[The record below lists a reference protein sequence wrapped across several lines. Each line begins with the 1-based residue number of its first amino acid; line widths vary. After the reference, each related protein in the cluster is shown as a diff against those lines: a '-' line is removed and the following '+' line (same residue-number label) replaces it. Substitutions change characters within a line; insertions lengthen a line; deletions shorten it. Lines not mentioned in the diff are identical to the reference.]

1 MKKRAM
7 KYYIDMRGRLGGMEN
22 RTMKFVKN
30 DVDRWE
36 VC

>member
-1 MKKRAM
+1 MKKRTM
-7 KYYIDMRGRLGGMEN
+7 KYYIDRRGRLDGMEN

-30 DVDRWE
+30 GVDRWE

>member
-1 MKKRAM
+1 MKKRTM
-7 KYYIDMRGRLGGMEN
+7 KYYIDMRGRLDGMEN

-30 DVDRWE
+30 GVDRRE